1 MNEYH
6 FSVFVDHAPMSHDEI
21 LDATDSLGNAGC
33 TDASVRGHSQG
44 LELLFAR
51 SAESLQ
57 AAIATA
63 VKDVEAAGFRV
74 SRVEME
80 REAIPA

>member
-1 MNEYH
+1 MTEYQ

-21 LDATDSLGNAGC
+21 LDATDSLGDAGC
-33 TDASVRGHSQG
+33 TDASIRGHREG

-51 SAESLQ
+51 SFDSLQ
-57 AAIATA
+57 GAIATA

-80 REAIPA
+80 RQAIPA